1 MATELISLG
10 ILFLCAIIG
19 GAIASR
25 LRQPAVFGLLL
36 VGALI
41 GPNALNIVKDM
52 SMIQIMAEF
61 GAILILFI
69 IGLEFD
75 ITKLVKLGVR
85 SILIG
90 LLKFL
95 VVTFFGYQTML
106 LLGFSAG
113 VALFTGVILSFSSTI
128 VVIKVLEQK
137 EMFARKEVPL
147 LIAVLIIEDVIAV
160 FTLTFFSGL
169 SGASTGMVATFER
182 IVFSITVLVFAY
194 FIAMKLL
201 KHAVAI
207 FMREN
212 ADDSFFTF
220 LSLGVGALFS
230 YFASYLGLTPSAGA
244 FLAGSLIASL
254 PNAKEYGRAIHP
266 YAMIFTSIFFISMGT
281 LVDFNVIQQN
291 GFLIIALLAAVLIS
305 RFLAIGTLTFFLANF
320 RKEQPFFASIAMI
333 SVGEFSLL
341 VAKESQKFDIGID
354 LVTISAALIFVS
366 ALVMSFGLNYTS
378 SIHSK
383 FNSRVSSRSMSRFE
397 GISNY
402 MRTFFDQMEIE
413 NFFTKKLRAESQVT
427 FLLVIVALFSSI
439 VLRRMLNFLNNGNPI
454 ALYSFYAFT
463 VVIISYLGFL
473 VFRKIKSIHYTMAVI
488 LTNVDSSRN
497 IRKCTKILNN
507 LMLSL
512 FFMFLAMITPFFIFM
527 LNLSLWVNL
536 LPFAFLIVSYY
547 FARNMFNL
555 IDSSFSNFN
564 HSRTAVP
571 F

>member
-1 MATELISLG
+1 
-10 ILFLCAIIG
+10 
-19 GAIASR
+19 
-25 LRQPAVFGLLL
+25 
-36 VGALI
+36 
-41 GPNALNIVKDM
+41 
-52 SMIQIMAEF
+52 
-61 GAILILFI
+61 
-69 IGLEFD
+69 
-75 ITKLVKLGVR
+75 
-85 SILIG
+85 
-90 LLKFL
+90 
-95 VVTFFGYQTML
+95 
-106 LLGFSAG
+106 
-113 VALFTGVILSFSSTI
+113 
-128 VVIKVLEQK
+128 
-137 EMFARKEVPL
+137 
-147 LIAVLIIEDVIAV
+147 
-160 FTLTFFSGL
+160 
-169 SGASTGMVATFER
+169 
-182 IVFSITVLVFAY
+182 
-194 FIAMKLL
+194 
-201 KHAVAI
+201 
-207 FMREN
+207 
-212 ADDSFFTF
+212 
-220 LSLGVGALFS
+220 
-230 YFASYLGLTPSAGA
+230 
-244 FLAGSLIASL
+244 
-254 PNAKEYGRAIHP
+254 
-266 YAMIFTSIFFISMGT
+266 MGT